1 MKRYLKEII
10 ILLLQLFMFY
20 IFPLFAGP
28 TDMMGVVL
36 LIILSTFLLSFV
48 LGCISKERIKYLY
61 PVIISILFIP
71 SVFIYYNESAL
82 IHSIWYLVISS
93 VGMIIGLIINFI
105 SSKFKRVE

>member
-1 MKRYLKEII
+1 MKKYLKEII

-28 TDMMGVVL
+28 TDAMGMVL
-36 LIILSTFLLSFV
+36 LIKLSTFSLSFV
-48 LGCISKERIKYLY
+48 LSCISKNRIKYLY

-93 VGMIIGLIINFI
+93 IGIIIGLIINFI
-105 SSKFKRVE
+105 CNKFRGD

>member
-1 MKRYLKEII
+1 MKRYLIEII

-28 TDMMGVVL
+28 TDAMGMVL
-36 LIILSTFLLSFV
+36 LIILSTFGLSFV
-48 LGCISKERIKYLY
+48 LSCISKNRIKYLY

-93 VGMIIGLIINFI
+93 IGIIIGLIINFI
-105 SSKFKRVE
+105 CNKFRGD